1 MKYLLIII
9 ISLFSNILISKDSIR
24 VYCVGY
30 FFKGEEYMFRIDTNF
45 YYKNTIR
52 GLNGFSFW
60 VYTKDSFK
68 NGELLDITY
77 GVKYWYNCNYKWSS
91 CEITFQKGIKYY
103 VLKREFERKRKF
115 PLSIN
120 YFITLTGMPDIRN
133 EFWDPYIIYPR
144 YRLINISDIP

>member
-1 MKYLLIII
+1 MKYLVIII
-9 ISLFSNILISKDSIR
+9 ISLFSNKLISKDSIR

-30 FFKGEEYMFRIDTNF
+30 FFKGEEYIFRIDTNF

-60 VYTKDSFK
+60 VYTRDSFK
-68 NGELLDITY
+68 NGELLDIAY

-91 CEITFQKGIKYY
+91 CEINYQKGIKYY

-115 PLSIN
+115 PLSTN
-120 YFITLTGMPDIRN
+120 YFITLTGMPDIRS
-133 EFWDPYIIYPR
+133 EFWDPVIIYPR
-144 YRLINISDIP
+144 YSLKKITDIP